1 MIKMLDKPLKTTG
14 DAAPLGYGELLGKSA
29 IVTGST
35 SGIGLGVA
43 RAFPACGMNVMLNG
57 FGDRAEI
64 DRTVSE
70 LGNTYGIRTAYSGA
84 DMSKPDDIA
93 RMVDWTTETF
103 GAVD

>member
-1 MIKMLDKPLKTTG
+1 MPDKPLKSAG
-14 DAAPLGYGELLGKSA
+14 KAAPFGYGELSGKSA

-43 RAFPACGMNVMLNG
+43 RAFAACGMNVMLNG

-64 DRTVSE
+64 ARTVAE
-70 LGNTYGIRTAYSGA
+70 LADTYGIRTAYSAA

-103 GAVD
+103 